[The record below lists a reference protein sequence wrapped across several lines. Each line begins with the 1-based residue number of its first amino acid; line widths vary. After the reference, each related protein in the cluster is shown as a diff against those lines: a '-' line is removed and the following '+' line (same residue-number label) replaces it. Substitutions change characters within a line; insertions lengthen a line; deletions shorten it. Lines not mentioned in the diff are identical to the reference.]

1 MTGASGSRDHRDYF
15 TMLTCAGM
23 PAERRQLSVGRQ
35 GWGEGGAS
43 RVEGESWLGDEGHR
57 RTWSPAREASDLM

>member
-35 GWGEGGAS
+35 GWGEGGPAGL
-43 RVEGESWLGDEGHR
+43 RGKAGWGTRGTGGLGAQPGKR
-57 RTWSPAREASDLM
+57 PT